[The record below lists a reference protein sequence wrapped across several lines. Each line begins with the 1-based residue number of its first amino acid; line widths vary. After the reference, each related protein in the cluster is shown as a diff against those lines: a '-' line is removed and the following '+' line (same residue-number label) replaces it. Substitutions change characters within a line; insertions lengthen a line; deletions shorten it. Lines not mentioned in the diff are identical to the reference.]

1 MPSLIFLILYLIAAA
16 FNLYAAAKHN
26 DKISRATKPA
36 LLLLLCLYCLFSGLP
51 APDLLIIAAFFACW
65 LGDVLLMFSGDVWFF
80 AGGVSFFAGHVLLI
94 LLFARFAGF
103 GAVPFSIT
111 VPAAAA
117 YLCVSASVM
126 TRSFKK
132 APRIMLVPLCLYLA
146 CNSVMNVFALTR
158 LISAPGLWSALSY
171 AGAVLFFL
179 SDCVLF
185 LIRYDDRP
193 GFYKTDFCVMLTYIC
208 GVFLIA
214 TGLVPVTL

>member
-16 FNLYAAAKHN
+16 FNLYAAANHN

-51 APDLLIIAAFFACW
+51 SPDLLLIAAFFACW
-65 LGDVLLMFSGDVWFF
+65 LGDVLLMFNGELWFF

-94 LLFARFAGF
+94 LLFARFAGL
-103 GAVPFSIT
+103 GAAPASII

-117 YLCVSASVM
+117 YLCVSAAVM
-126 TRSFKK
+126 ALSFKK
-132 APRIMLVPLCLYLA
+132 APRIMLLPLCLYLA